1 MVRGVGGVP
10 TTVVRVTLD
19 NEVRRLL

>member
-10 TTVVRVTLD
+10 TTVVRATLD